1 MENKISIKEY
11 INAFS
16 CENNLN
22 LIALDYKEVD
32 LLNIKT
38 VEDPEF
44 IFAKDVAQSILEK
57 VEELVVKNYY
67 SQIRNLINN

>member
-1 MENKISIKEY
+1 MENNIIIKEY

-22 LIALDYKEVD
+22 LIAQDYKEVD

-44 IFAKDVAQSILEK
+44 IFAKDIAQNILEK

-67 SQIRNLINN
+67 SQIKKIKC

>member
-22 LIALDYKEVD
+22 LIAQDYKEID
-32 LLNIKT
+32 LLNIKA
-38 VEDPEF
+38 VEAPEF
-44 IFAKDVAQSILEK
+44 IFAKDVAQNILEK
-57 VEELVVKNYY
+57 MEKLVVKNYY
-67 SQIRNLINN
+67 SQIKKIKS